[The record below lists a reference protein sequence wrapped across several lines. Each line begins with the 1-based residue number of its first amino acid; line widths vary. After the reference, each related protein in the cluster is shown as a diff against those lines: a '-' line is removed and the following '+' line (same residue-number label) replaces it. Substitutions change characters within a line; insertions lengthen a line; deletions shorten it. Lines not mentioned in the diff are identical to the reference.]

1 MSYQYDDETEEYQ
14 EYAEQELLND
24 PFRALLRRIRR
35 DEEEAATLASIAM
48 GLLVGVIVFLISA
61 WMIKSSTK

>member
-14 EYAEQELLND
+14 EYVEQEILND

-35 DEEEAATLASIAM
+35 NEEEAATMASIAVA
-48 GLLVGVIVFLISA
+48 LLAGVIVFLIFA